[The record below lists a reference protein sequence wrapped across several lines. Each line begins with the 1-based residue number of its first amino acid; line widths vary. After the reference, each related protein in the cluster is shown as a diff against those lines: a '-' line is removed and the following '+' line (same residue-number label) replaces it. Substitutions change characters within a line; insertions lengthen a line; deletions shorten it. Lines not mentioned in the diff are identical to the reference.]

1 MAKYYRD
8 VLLVLLIYQS
18 LLQYLFY
25 FLLTR
30 TKNRFTKRHDISL
43 VSGDL
48 FDRLLPYRN
57 PWMRQSVKKPN
68 PSIQKSV
75 VLVISLE
82 ALLCKRHK
90 YGTNVA

>member
-1 MAKYYRD
+1 M
-8 VLLVLLIYQS
+8 
-18 LLQYLFY
+18 
-25 FLLTR
+25 
-30 TKNRFTKRHDISL
+30 SL

-57 PWMRQSVKKPN
+57 LWKRQSVKKPN
-68 PSIQKSV
+68 PSTQKSV

-82 ALLCKRHK
+82 PLLCKRHK